1 MRTAPQVLLVLALL
15 AGTAFAL
22 AAEDPGNATAAAE
35 ARQERIRHQPAA
47 ASDPNTSLAAALGI
61 VVGDVDVNGDGDDHL
76 EDPLSRGLAETQ
88 IVEALIK
95 AGKLREAAAEARAH
109 AALLDA
115 RFVRRVERLARR
127 RWIARAAATVLV
139 GFTGL
144 AAAALLRA
152 RRQGRLRDA
161 GRALVALAPVAL
173 TFLAFVAIG
182 GGALASRYESGSSL
196 PFLILGT
203 VSSPLVLLAGAW
215 SAVGSTRPVVR
226 LGRALLCGAT
236 LVATAFV
243 LLDTVSP
250 DYLEGFGL

>member
-1 MRTAPQVLLVLALL
+1 MRTAPQLLLVLALL

-35 ARQERIRHQPAA
+35 APQERIRREPAA
-47 ASDPNTSLAAALGI
+47 ASDP
-61 VVGDVDVNGDGDDHL
+61 
-76 EDPLSRGLAETQ
+76 EDPLSQGLAETQ
-88 IVEALIK
+88 IVDALVRG
-95 AGKLREAAAEARAH
+95 GKLREAVAEAHAH

-115 RFVRRVERLARR
+115 RYVRRVERLARR
-127 RWIARAAATVLV
+127 KWIARAAAAVLV

-144 AAAALLRA
+144 AAGALLRA

-161 GRALVALAPVAL
+161 GRALLALAPVVL
-173 TFLAFVAIG
+173 TFLGFVAIG
-182 GGALASRYESGSSL
+182 GGALASRYESGSSV
-196 PFLILGT
+196 PFLMLGT

-215 SAVGSTRPVVR
+215 SAVGSTRPAVR
-226 LGRALLCGAT
+226 LGRALFCGAT
-236 LVATAFV
+236 LVATAFI